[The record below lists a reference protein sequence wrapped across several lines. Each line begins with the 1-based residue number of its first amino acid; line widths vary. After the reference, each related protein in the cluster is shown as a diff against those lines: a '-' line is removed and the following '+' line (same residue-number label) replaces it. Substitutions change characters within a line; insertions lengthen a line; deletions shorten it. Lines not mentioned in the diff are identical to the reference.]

1 LCIEAVEQLYIPL
14 IAMGAAICFASGQI
28 CSRMGLN
35 YGTPTTAI
43 AVSLST
49 STLILS
55 TILGP
60 LIDWDHTPTKALW
73 VFALAGV
80 LSPFATQILLFVS
93 AAKVG
98 ISRAS
103 PLRNT
108 TPLFAGLVAVL
119 ALGETL
125 TVPIAVGTL
134 LIISGAS
141 LLGMKDSKDT
151 GNYKRIYL
159 VLPVTAALLGGF
171 SSPMR
176 KFGYS
181 LTDSVPFAICLV
193 QLGAFVGLVI
203 YLFVTKKYRELVL
216 RRETLLW
223 FGASGV
229 LNSMAVAFNMTAL
242 EMGDVVVVSPLIATT
257 PLFTVLFTFIFL
269 RSFERVTPKVVIG
282 AGAICLGGIVLTAL

>member
-1 LCIEAVEQLYIPL
+1 
-14 IAMGAAICFASGQI
+14 
-28 CSRMGLN
+28 MGLN

-43 AVSLST
+43 AFSLST
-49 STLILS
+49 STLILT

-60 LIDWDHTPTKALW
+60 LIAWDEAPARALW
-73 VFALAGV
+73 VFTLAGV

-125 TVPIAVGTL
+125 TMPIIVGTL
-134 LIISGAS
+134 LIISGAT
-141 LLGMKDSKDT
+141 LLGTRSSKEAE
-151 GNYKRIYL
+151 NYKRIYL

-181 LTDSVPFAICLV
+181 LVDSVPLAICLV
-193 QLGAFVGLVI
+193 QGGAFVGLLS
-203 YLFVTKKYRELVL
+203 YLFVTKKYREIVV
-216 RRETLLW
+216 RRETVWW

-229 LNSMAVAFNMTAL
+229 LNSLAVALNMTAL
-242 EMGDVVVVSPLIATT
+242 EMGDVVVVSPLISTT
-257 PLFTVLFTFIFL
+257 PLFTVLFTSIFL
-269 RSFERVTPKVVIG
+269 RSFEQVTRKVVIG
-282 AGAICLGGIVLTAL
+282 AAAICLGGIVLTAL

>member
-1 LCIEAVEQLYIPL
+1 VEQFYIPL
-14 IAMGAAICFASGQI
+14 IALGGAVCFASGQI

-35 YGTPTTAI
+35 HGTPTTAI
-43 AVSLST
+43 AFSLST
-49 STLILS
+49 STLILLA
-55 TILGP
+55 ILGP
-60 LIDWDHTPTKALW
+60 LIDWNHAPPKALL

-80 LSPFATQILLFVS
+80 LSPFATQIMLFVS

-108 TPLFAGLVAVL
+108 TPLFAGLIAVL

-125 TVPIAVGTL
+125 TVPIVAGTL

-141 LLGMKDSKDT
+141 LLGMKDAKDT
-151 GNYKRIYL
+151 GDYNRLYL
-159 VLPVTAALLGGF
+159 VLPVLAALLGGF

-181 LTDSVPFAICLV
+181 LIDSVTLAICLV
-193 QLGAFVGLVI
+193 QGGGFVALVT
-203 YLFVTKKYRELVL
+203 YLFLTGRHRELVF
-216 RRETLLW
+216 RRETLFW

-229 LNSMAVAFNMTAL
+229 LNSVAVALNMTAL

-257 PLFTVLFTFIFL
+257 PLFTVLFSFIFL
-269 RSFERVTPKVVIG
+269 RSFERVTRKIAIG
-282 AGAICLGGIVLTAL
+282 ALAICLGGIVLTVF